1 MKARIVPLIG
11 DLKENAYQLGISEK
25 VAFLALEERI
35 SRLLSKNF
43 LLRQGQ
49 DILIRARAR
58 LAKENPTMFTTVVQS
73 YCEGLNIEPSR
84 YHAFLSL
91 FEHAAHYGQTWPE
104 LKAILPGCTSYFHLG
119 GGKDIS
125 HTRLVDFPLTGIL
138 DHEPVL
144 YLWQGEGRPTLMNFS
159 TPGLAPV
166 FFHAIH
172 AAGVSV
178 AVHHKPGTIF
188 HRDGE
193 SVFQMVFDSLMD
205 SKTSADIKR
214 EIKKRESVAKWGIL
228 ILDREGKVEVADI
241 EGPTQKW
248 ESFNLKDTQS
258 LLFTNLPLQKE
269 SQGFAPYLAFTE
281 SREKWIREKLKN
293 PSNDHML
300 DLLTD
305 VEDQKEKKW
314 LHPAGTLSTTGAIE
328 VNLTKGHIDIKTGEG
343 ALTIS
348 DPILRFSLADQNDRS
363 VLKKEKNHSDFEKA
377 WKRASLAQA
386 RFDDAKYD
394 LAYHEL
400 QMAISLMPMKRWKDI
415 FSFYLCLWDF
425 RFVSNRLEL
434 ADVYK
439 RLIALELHDNI
450 RDQGL
455 LLRMR
460 IEKKLN
466 LSPTVE
472 AKELPPHLQELFRE
486 EKLARA
492 PVFLTWMNLLYPR
505 MEILDVLAPHIKQG

>member
-25 VAFLALEERI
+25 VAFLALEERV

-49 DILIRARAR
+49 DIVLRARAR
-58 LAKENPTMFTTVVQS
+58 LAKEKPTAFTSVIEA
-73 YCEGLNIEPSR
+73 YAEGLSIEPSR

-104 LKAILPGCTSYFHLG
+104 LKAILPGCTSYFHLDD
-119 GGKDIS
+119 KDVCHS
-125 HTRLVDFPLTGIL
+125 RLVDFPLTGLL

-144 YLWQGEGRPTLMNFS
+144 YLWQTEGKPTLMNFS

-166 FFHAIH
+166 FFQGIH
-172 AAGVSV
+172 ASGVSI
-178 AVHHKPGTIF
+178 AVHHKPGTIY
-188 HRDGE
+188 HREGE
-193 SVFQMVFDSLMD
+193 SVFQMVFDSMIE
-205 SKTSADIKR
+205 SKTGADIKR
-214 EIKKRESVAKWGIL
+214 EIRKRESVAKWGIL
-228 ILDREGKVEVADI
+228 ILDREGKVEVADV

-248 ESFNLKDTQS
+248 ESFSIQETGS
-258 LLFTNLPLQKE
+258 LIFTNLPLQKE
-269 SQGFAPYLAFTE
+269 SHGFVPYLAFTE
-281 SREKWIREKLKN
+281 SREKWLREKIKTN
-293 PSNDHML
+293 PHKHIL
-300 DLLTD
+300 DTLTD

-314 LHPAGTLSTTGAIE
+314 LHPAATLSTTGALT
-328 VNLTKGHIDIKTGEG
+328 VNLTKGHVELKTGDG

-348 DPILRFSLADQNDRS
+348 DPIVRFSLADKNPGEIMR
-363 VLKKEKNHSDFEKA
+363 KEKAPSDFERA

-386 RFDDAKYD
+386 RFDDGKYD

-400 QMAISLMPMKRWKDI
+400 QMAIALMPMKRWKDI
-415 FSFYLCLWDF
+415 FGFYLCLWDF
-425 RFVSNRLEL
+425 RFVSNNREL

-439 RLIALELHDNI
+439 RLLGLELHDNLKH
-450 RDQGL
+450 QGL

-460 IEKKLN
+460 LEKKLG

-472 AKELPPHLQELFRE
+472 AKDLPAYLQELFRE

-492 PVFLTWMNLLYPR
+492 PVFSTWMNLLYPR
-505 MEILDVLAPHIKQG
+505 MEILDVLAPHTRQG

>member
-11 DLKENAYQLGISEK
+11 DIKENAYQLGISEK
-25 VAFLALEERI
+25 VAFLALEDRV

-58 LAKENPTMFTTVVQS
+58 LAREKPTPFTLMVQA

-84 YHAFLSL
+84 YHAFLAL

-104 LKAILPGCTSYFHLG
+104 LKAILPGCTSYFHLD
-119 GGKDIS
+119 GKEIC

-166 FFHAIH
+166 FFHAVH
-172 AAGVSV
+172 ASGVSV
-178 AVHHKPGTIF
+178 AVHHKPGTLF
-188 HRDGE
+188 HREGL
-193 SVFQMVFDSLMD
+193 SVFQMVYDSMIEAK
-205 SKTSADIKR
+205 SAADIKK
-214 EIKKRESVAKWGIL
+214 ELKKKESISKWGIL
-228 ILDREGKVEVADI
+228 TLDRDGKVEVADI

-248 ESFNLKDTQS
+248 ESFSLKDTTPI
-258 LLFTNLPLQKE
+258 LFTNLPLQKDT
-269 SQGFAPYLAFTE
+269 QGSVPYLQFTE
-281 SREKWIREKLKN
+281 SREKWVRQKMKGTSDKHI
-293 PSNDHML
+293 L

-305 VEDQKEKKW
+305 VEDQKEKNW
-314 LHPAGTLSTTGAIE
+314 LHPAATLSTTGAIHI
-328 VNLTKGHIDIKTGEG
+328 NLSTGYIDVKTGEG

-348 DPILRFSLADQNDRS
+348 DPILRFSLADQNDKK
-363 VLKKEKNHSDFEKA
+363 VLKKEKSPSAFEAA

-386 RFDDAKYD
+386 RFDDGKYD

-400 QMAISLMPMKRWKDI
+400 QMAIALMPMKRWKDI
-415 FSFYLCLWDF
+415 FGFYLCLWDF
-425 RFVSNRLEL
+425 RFVSNTREL
-434 ADVYK
+434 AEVYK
-439 RLIALELHDNI
+439 RLLGLELFENMN
-450 RDQGL
+450 DQGL

-460 IEKKLN
+460 LEKKLN
-466 LSPTVE
+466 LSPTVD
-472 AKELPPHLQELFRE
+472 ARELPAHLQEIFRE
-486 EKLARA
+486 EKLAMG
-492 PVFLTWMNLLYPR
+492 PVFTTWMNLLYPR
-505 MEILDVLAPHIKQG
+505 MEILDVLAPHTKG

>member
-1 MKARIVPLIG
+1 MKARVISLIG
-11 DLKENAYQLGISEK
+11 DLKENAYQLGLSEK

-49 DILIRARAR
+49 DILLRARVR
-58 LAKENPTMFTTVVQS
+58 LAKEKPTTFTTVVQS

-104 LKAILPGCTSYFHLG
+104 LKAILPGCTSYFHLEE
-119 GGKDIS
+119 KEICHS
-125 HTRLVDFPLTGIL
+125 RLIDFPLTGIL

-178 AVHHKPGTIF
+178 AVHHKPGTLF
-188 HRDGE
+188 HREGE

-205 SKTSADIKR
+205 SKNASDIKR
-214 EIKKRESVAKWGIL
+214 ELKKRESIAKWGIL
-228 ILDREGKVEVADI
+228 ILDREGRVEVADV

-248 ESFNLKDTQS
+248 ESFTLKDSKS

-281 SREKWIREKLKN
+281 SREKWIREKLKT
-293 PSNDHML
+293 SSEEHIL
-300 DLLTD
+300 DRLTD
-305 VEDQKEKKW
+305 VEAQEEKNW
-314 LHPAGTLSTTGAIE
+314 LHPAATLSTTGALHI
-328 VNLTKGHIDIKTGEG
+328 NLSQGYIDVKTGEG

-348 DPILRFSLADQNDRS
+348 DSILRFSLADQKEKS
-363 VLKKEKNHSDFEKA
+363 ILKKEKHFSDFERA
-377 WKRASLAQA
+377 WKKASLAQA
-386 RFDDAKYD
+386 HFDDGKYD

-415 FSFYLCLWDF
+415 LRFYLCHWDF
-425 RFVSNRLEL
+425 RFISNRLEL
-434 ADVYK
+434 SDVYK
-439 RLIALELHDNI
+439 RLLSLELHGNI

-460 IEKKLN
+460 LEKRLG
-466 LSPTVE
+466 LSPTVDS
-472 AKELPPHLQELFRE
+472 KELPPYLQELFRE
-486 EKLARA
+486 EKLART
-492 PVFLTWMNLLYPR
+492 PVFMTWMNLLYPR
-505 MEILDVLAPHIKQG
+505 MEILDVLAPHTKQG